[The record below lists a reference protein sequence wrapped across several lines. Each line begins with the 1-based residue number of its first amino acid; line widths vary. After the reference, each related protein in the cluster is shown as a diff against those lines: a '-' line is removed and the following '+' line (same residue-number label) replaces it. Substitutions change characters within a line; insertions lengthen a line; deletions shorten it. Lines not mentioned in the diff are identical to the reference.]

1 MPTSYIE
8 SGLMTNTCKVLHM
21 QIIKPIE
28 NKKDEQNR
36 KESNGK
42 SSNFWEEKKLQ
53 RNQYESSH
61 QRRVCL
67 VVLLFWFMNIHC
79 TMYVCM

>member
-8 SGLMTNTCKVLHM
+8 SGLMTNTCNVLHM

-42 SSNFWEEKKLQ
+42 SSNFWEKKKTTT
-53 RNQYESSH
+53 ESI
-61 QRRVCL
+61 
-67 VVLLFWFMNIHC
+67 WK
-79 TMYVCM
+79 